1 MNLLNL
7 GQEVI
12 LGSIVT
18 ITREAEVPVEVEAKV
33 EAGVKVETMEGS
45 VTAGDV

>member
-7 GQEVI
+7 GQGVI

-18 ITREAEVPVEVEAKV
+18 ITHEAEVPVEV

-45 VTAGDV
+45 MTAGDV